1 MVLFSLMLIRKAI
14 TLVIEVRDDGNG
26 IDVAAVRDKAVE
38 RGVITAEQAENMSQK
53 EIINI
58 LFLPSFSMAKKI
70 TDISGRGV
78 GLDVVKS
85 NIEALRW

>member
-1 MVLFSLMLIRKAI
+1 
-14 TLVIEVRDDGNG
+14 
-26 IDVAAVRDKAVE
+26 
-38 RGVITAEQAENMSQK
+38 MSQK

-85 NIEALRW
+85 NIEALGGDVEVTHTAWRRNYISLSVCR